1 MTAKQPPQADDLRM
15 KSDDFDRVMRGALGV
30 PAPVEAAKPKPK
42 AKKPAATA
50 TPRKTVKR

>member
-30 PAPVEAAKPKPK
+30 PAPGEAAKPKPK